1 MKKLDLNAL
10 EQPTLELTLKDE
22 NKTKI
27 HILVPEERQVERIEA
42 AAAELPDIVAD
53 KSGVK
58 IKALFDFMAELLG
71 DNMEGLTFTAEELRD
86 KYRLRLYDLVFITKA
101 YLSFLEEIKL
111 AKN

>member
-42 AAAELPDIVAD
+42 AAAELPDVVAD
-53 KSGVK
+53 KTGLK
-58 IKALFDFMAELLG
+58 IKSLFDFMAEVMG
-71 DNMEGLTFTAEELRD
+71 DNMEGLKFTAEELRD
-86 KYRLRLYDLVFITKA
+86 KYKLRLFDLVVITKA
-101 YLSFLEEIKL
+101 YMEFLDEIKT